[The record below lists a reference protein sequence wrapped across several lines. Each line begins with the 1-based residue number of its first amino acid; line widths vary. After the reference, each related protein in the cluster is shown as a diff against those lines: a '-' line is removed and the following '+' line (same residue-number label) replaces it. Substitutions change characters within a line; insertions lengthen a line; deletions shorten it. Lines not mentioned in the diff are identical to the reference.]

1 MTQKMGVGLVCEFCH
16 KEFANKQ
23 NVLRHQ
29 RTACKRRSPN
39 EEFKCKYCKKV
50 LSRKNILDKHV
61 QICPS
66 KREYK
71 LNKKIRQLEASHLE
85 KEKDWEKEH
94 KQIKK
99 EYEQSEKE
107 RKQLEKSVESLKQEL
122 KTKNKKFKKQLKEK
136 DEEITELKIKC
147 GTSKADGKV
156 EVYDKV
162 CNKVLEKSTN
172 TNNIMNIH
180 PKLANLPITTI
191 HPLTEDYVKKRVANG
206 EYTFDHYRRGE
217 DGIVDFI
224 NSITMCENDNG
235 EIERS
240 YVTTDASRDSFHR
253 LVETKEWEK
262 DKGGKFIDVIF
273 DTLSDRVDKY
283 QNQLLDERMKYKN
296 EKTPNG
302 YDPEAVYKRNTD
314 LHSGIVS
321 NKGKQR
327 QSLRKRIKKETSDK
341 VAV

>member
-1 MTQKMGVGLVCEFCH
+1 MTQKMRIGLVCEFCN

-29 RTACKRRSPN
+29 KTTCKKKSPV
-39 EEFKCKYCKKV
+39 EEFRCKYCERV
-50 LSRKNILDKHV
+50 MSRKNSLERHI
-61 QICPS
+61 QTCPS

-71 LNKKIRQLEASHLE
+71 LNKKILQLEASHLE
-85 KEKDWEKEH
+85 KEKEWEREYKQIEKEC
-94 KQIKK
+94 
-99 EYEQSEKE
+99 
-107 RKQLEKSVESLKQEL
+107 KQLEKSVESLKQEL

-136 DEEITELKIKC
+136 DEAITELKIKC
-147 GTSKADGKV
+147 GSSKADGKV

-162 CNKVLEKSTN
+162 CAKVLDKSTN

-217 DGIVDFI
+217 NGIVDFI

-283 QNQLLDERMKYKN
+283 QNQLLDERIKCKDG
-296 EKTPNG
+296 KTCG
-302 YDPEAVYKRNTD
+302 YDPEVLYKRNTD

-321 NKGKQR
+321 GKGKQR